1 MSERTKIVYV
11 GSGDWSGETGKI
23 QVFALD
29 LETLQL
35 MLRQE
40 LGGFGAAAFMARSPD
55 ARTLFVIDET
65 KSHIFSY
72 AIAPGSGELT
82 LKNQVVPAGHPVYV
96 AVQRTGAAL
105 TTCFFGEGKTQ
116 VFAIR
121 PDGSLG
127 DSTALVDSGRE
138 SHCTVFDQSHR
149 FLFVPTRGDNWIAQ
163 YQFDASTLGLR
174 PQTPARVQAT
184 EGAGPRHLA
193 FHPNGRFAYLVN
205 ELSLTLTAYRFNEAR
220 GGLEP
225 LQSDVATAP
234 ARVVGGS
241 GADVHVHPL
250 GRFLYVSNRQEDQ
263 STLAIFA
270 VDPSSGRVSLVG
282 HESTRGRTPRN
293 FGLDAEGQVLIVGNQ
308 DSRDVALFRVT
319 DGGGALRYV
328 GSQPVAAGPFFVG
341 IY

>member
-1 MSERTKIVYV
+1 MSERTKAVYV

-23 QVFALD
+23 QVFTLD
-29 LETLQL
+29 LETLRL
-35 MLRQE
+35 SLRQE

-55 ARTLFVIDET
+55 ARTLYVIDET

-72 AIAPGSGELT
+72 AVTPGSGELT

-96 AVQRTGAAL
+96 ALDRTGAAL

-127 DSTALVDSGRE
+127 ASTALVDSGRE
-138 SHCTVFDQSHR
+138 SHCTVFDASQR

-163 YQFDASTLGLR
+163 YHFDLSTLGLQ

-184 EGAGPRHLA
+184 EGAGPRHLG

-205 ELSLTLTAYRFNEAR
+205 ELSLTLTAYRFDEGR

-234 ARVVGGS
+234 AGVSGGS
-241 GADVHVHPL
+241 GADVHVHPS

-270 VDPSSGRVSLVG
+270 VDPSSGRVTLVG

-293 FGLDAEGQVLIVGNQ
+293 FGLDAEGQILIVGNQ
-308 DSRDVALFRVT
+308 GSRDVALFRIN

-328 GSQPVAAGPFFVG
+328 GSQSVAAGPFFVG